1 MKKNI
6 TSLLLLLCFFVNA
19 QEDRVATAEKKAD
32 TIVYAKNT
40 AINKQRTFSSN
51 LKNTYSDKDFQYK
64 ENAPEKKDN
73 SAPINL
79 GIINAFIF
87 FMSQVF
93 PFVLAAIII
102 FIILK
107 IVLGFDLQFWKTNN
121 TSKRKKV
128 KLIYENE
135 DIHEI
140 DLETLL
146 RQAIEQKDFRLAI
159 RYYYLTSLKCL
170 SSKKIINY
178 HKDKTNSD
186 YIFEIQNAE
195 LKSKFS
201 YLSYVY
207 TYVWYGEFSVDEN
220 NFVAAENKYQ
230 SFLKAIL

>member
-1 MKKNI
+1 MKKSI
-6 TSLLLLLCFFVNA
+6 ASLLLLLSFFVYA
-19 QEDRVATAEKKAD
+19 QENLTTAVEKKVD
-32 TIVYAKNT
+32 TIAYAKST
-40 AINKQRTFSSN
+40 EISKERTFSSN
-51 LKNTYSDKDFQYK
+51 LNETYSDKDFQYK
-64 ENAPEKKDN
+64 ENVPKKNDN

-79 GIINAFIF
+79 GIVNAFVF
-87 FMSQVF
+87 FMSQIF
-93 PFVLAAIII
+93 PFVLAGIII

-107 IVLGFDLQFWKTNN
+107 IVLGFDFQFWKTNN

-128 KLIYENE
+128 KLIYEDE

-146 RQAIEQKDFRLAI
+146 RQAIEQKEFRLAI

-186 YIFEIQNAE
+186 YIFEIQNEE

-220 NFVAAENKYQ
+220 NFVAAQNKYQ